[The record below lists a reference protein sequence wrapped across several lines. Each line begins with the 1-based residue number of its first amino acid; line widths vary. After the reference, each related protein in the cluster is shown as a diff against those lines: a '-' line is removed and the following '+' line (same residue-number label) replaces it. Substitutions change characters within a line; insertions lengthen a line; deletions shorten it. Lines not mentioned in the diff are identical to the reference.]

1 MAAPHHGNGP
11 NPERTKEC
19 VERIEALDRK
29 REAAHM
35 AYMQE
40 CAAIASDKKDI
51 FTEAKTAWGLP
62 TRVLKRVIK
71 VRAAERKLEDMRES
85 LEADEQET
93 FDQIRHALGDLAD
106 TPLGRAATG
115 EDGGEDLRST
125 EQQERVPAGRRSR
138 RKGDDALNAAATD
151 GGAPVD
157 NGGSLLAD
165 GLKPLHH

>member
-1 MAAPHHGNGP
+1 MAAAQHGNGP
-11 NPERTKEC
+11 NPDRTKEC
-19 VERIEALDRK
+19 VDRIEALDRK

-85 LEADEQET
+85 LESDEQET

-106 TPLGRAATG
+106 TPLGRSALG
-115 EDGGEDLRST
+115 DEDEEDVRSA
-125 EQQERVPAGRRSR
+125 EQQERVPGKRRGRGKS
-138 RKGDDALNAAATD
+138 DDALNAAAID
-151 GGAPVD
+151 GAPAD

>member
-1 MAAPHHGNGP
+1 MAAAQHGNGP

-19 VERIEALDRK
+19 VDRIEALDRK

-85 LEADEQET
+85 LESDEQET

-115 EDGGEDLRST
+115 DEGEDDVRST
-125 EQQERVPAGRRSR
+125 QQQERVPGKRRA
-138 RKGDDALNAAATD
+138 RKGDEALNAA
-151 GGAPVD
+151 VD